1 MRKRVLRGALWEVFN
16 NHGKVT
22 RIFIPLVNKKPRYR
36 QATLAFNRFVSEKD
50 MVIAIK
56 KMNNSKIDG
65 RVISV
70 SKARFPISGSIEPKH
85 TSGRW
90 AVGQRVEK
98 RSEPL
103 KHTLAGSEVIETF
116 GLDSRTFRDVS
127 RLPIEQ
133 SNNRMMFA
141 EAGDPLRKSFD
152 IHIPSKDTAWIN
164 LSLVGVMKQ
173 LYDLDSF
180 KRRFLVTVLMRRL
193 LLGENLFIHAL
204 SCSTPKMIKLR
215 PGIIQ
220 RKDFHFGLI
229 IWGSF
234 IDFDSAT
241 WNRDDLSV
249 AELIIRDESPYDIPN
264 SIKVRS
270 FGRSY
275 VLKITLDDLNTVRL
289 DSEMLG
295 EDANFADVWPGA
307 ELLNDFRGIPP
318 TVGVVPGG
326 SLNPENTSLL
336 PRNTS
341 IGAEL
346 GPDYNLQVSDDHV
359 DSLEVIHTHN
369 ICAVPPCFVATETG
383 ANRLNQ
389 WILFGVGLLV

>member
-180 KRRFLVTVLMRRL
+180 KRRFLVTPLMNDKGVPAAFLKVFLFGVLHCWHESFFEV
-193 LLGENLFIHAL
+193 LGN
-204 SCSTPKMIKLR
+204 R
-215 PGIIQ
+215 
-220 RKDFHFGLI
+220 
-229 IWGSF
+229 WGSF

-341 IGAEL
+341 IGVEL